1 MDNPEEVYYNDL
13 EEQYLKECAKFKV
26 GDVVYFEHM
35 VENKYRMCV
44 GVITKYGIKTYIRN
58 TVKGEYKF
66 TGIVYDIITPTEL
79 CESISECQICSA
91 SEYIH
96 REFIYNKAR

>member
-13 EEQYLKECAKFKV
+13 EEQYLKKCAKFKV

-35 VENKYRMCV
+35 VGDKYRMCV
-44 GVITKYGIKTYIRN
+44 GVITKYGIKNYIRN
-58 TVKGEYKF
+58 TSNGEYKF
-66 TGIVYDIITPTEL
+66 TGIVYDIVTPTEL
-79 CESISECQICSA
+79 CESISECQMTSA

>member
-26 GDVVYFEHM
+26 GDIVYFEHM
-35 VENKYRMCV
+35 VGDKHRMCV

-58 TVKGEYKF
+58 TSSGEYKF

-79 CESISECQICSA
+79 CESISECNLTSA

>member
-1 MDNPEEVYYNDL
+1 
-13 EEQYLKECAKFKV
+13 
-26 GDVVYFEHM
+26 
-35 VENKYRMCV
+35 MCV

-58 TVKGEYKF
+58 TTNGESRF

-79 CESISECQICSA
+79 CESISECKMTSA

-96 REFIYNKAR
+96 REFIYNKAH